1 MPVTNFKKYRK
12 EMLMN
17 LTNYHQFT
25 TILLNNLQADPRVIG
40 LVALGSMA
48 EQGRTPDNW
57 SDHDFFVIVKTG
69 EQESFRQN
77 LDWLPY
83 TEHIVMNIRETEH
96 GLKVMYNIPHLIE
109 FAIFDANE
117 LHGAKANDYHILL
130 DKGDVQGIMAQ
141 ISTRSPKPN
150 YNPQRDLLMVLSLF
164 YVGAGRYAR
173 GEKLSAHVFIK
184 HHLLHHLLPLL
195 IHLLGDNPKL
205 DNLDPFRRLEQ
216 VYPAIATQINDSLL
230 LPPVSCA
237 LALLDVLVAQTQ
249 PHITLYPT
257 QVIEVV
263 RAYLKEIEAL

>member
-1 MPVTNFKKYRK
+1 
-12 EMLMN
+12 MN
-17 LTNYHQFT
+17 LNDYHQFT
-25 TILLNNLQADPRVIG
+25 TVLLNNIQTDPRVIG

-77 LDWLPY
+77 LEWLPY
-83 TEHIVMNIRETEH
+83 AEQIVMSIRETEH
-96 GLKVMYNIPHLIE
+96 GLKVLYDIPHLIE

-117 LHGAKANDYHILL
+117 LHGAKANDYHILM
-130 DKGDVQGIMAQ
+130 DKGDVKGIMAQ

-150 YNPQRDLLMVLSLF
+150 NNSQRDLLMVLALF

-173 GEKLSAHVFIK
+173 GEKLSAHIFIK

-195 IHLLGDNPKL
+195 INLLGYNPKL

-216 VYPAIATQINDSLL
+216 VYPDIATQINNALL

-249 PHITLYPT
+249 SRITPYPT
-257 QVIEVV
+257 EAVDVV
-263 RAYLKEIEAL
+263 RAYLKGIEAL